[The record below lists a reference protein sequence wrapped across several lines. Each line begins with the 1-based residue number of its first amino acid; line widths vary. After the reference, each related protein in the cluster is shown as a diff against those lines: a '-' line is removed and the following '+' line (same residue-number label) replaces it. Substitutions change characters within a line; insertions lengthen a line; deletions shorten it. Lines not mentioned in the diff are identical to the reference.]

1 MTTIVCRQ
9 ATFPRRVPSKPAVK
23 DLDPIPALPDLVFH
37 VLLALGPGASHGYA
51 IGQDVEE
58 QSGGRLDPTTGAL
71 YQVLRRLTDEGL
83 VVPVEGPG
91 DVDPRRKYFAL
102 TRTGRRAAAQE
113 AERLASLVRAA
124 RQRKLYPQRA

>member
-1 MTTIVCRQ
+1 MKEID
-9 ATFPRRVPSKPAVK
+9 PA
-23 DLDPIPALPDLVFH
+23 PALPDLVFH
-37 VLLALGPGASHGYA
+37 VLLALGHGPSHGYA

-58 QSGGRLDPTTGAL
+58 QSAGRLDPTTGAL
-71 YQVLRRLTDEGL
+71 YQVLRRLTEEGL
-83 VVPVEGPG
+83 VIPVEGPG

-113 AERLASLVRAA
+113 AERLAALVRAA